1 MARELGIRYVLEGSV
16 RRVGDVVRINAHLI
30 VGASGENMWAERY
43 DGTLDDIFALQDE
56 VTSEIV
62 AQLQITLTPD
72 EQNRKNRKDTDN
84 PDAHDAYLRGW
95 QLYRRYTPENFVE
108 AIPHLERAV
117 ELDPDYGQAWATL
130 ASVYWFTYR
139 KGYAWSLI
147 VNPDNANFVS
157 IQGSRHKAVQYLEQA
172 MLNPTPLAHQVQSQ
186 IWWDYRQFDK
196 ALDEANRAVALN
208 PNDPEGHQAMAWA
221 LIFAGRAEAAIAL
234 AEDGMQLDPYFPANH
249 LFALG
254 TAQLMLGRYNEAET
268 TLERALVLTPENKDI
283 LAPLTVAY
291 AILGWQTKAMDTLQ
305 KYTDFRILYAPKVER
320 YMTWWPFKR
329 EADFRLF
336 GGGLIKAGLCCDDQ
350 LETYIGSLRQGGT
363 LE

>member
-1 MARELGIRYVLEGSV
+1 
-16 RRVGDVVRINAHLI
+16 
-30 VGASGENMWAERY
+30 
-43 DGTLDDIFALQDE
+43 
-56 VTSEIV
+56 
-62 AQLQITLTPD
+62 
-72 EQNRKNRKDTDN
+72 
-84 PDAHDAYLRGW
+84 
-95 QLYRRYTPENFVE
+95 
-108 AIPHLERAV
+108 
-117 ELDPDYGQAWATL
+117 
-130 ASVYWFTYR
+130 
-139 KGYAWSLI
+139 
-147 VNPDNANFVS
+147 
-157 IQGSRHKAVQYLEQA
+157 

-186 IWWDYRQFDK
+186 IWWDFRQFDK

-305 KYTDFRILYAPKVER
+305 KYTDFRILFAPKVER